1 MKNARQKLASWGETF
16 AAAYLQERGYQIIEQ
31 NVRTPYGEI
40 DLVMEQ
46 AAGTGQTAGPA
57 SGSERVTVFVEV
69 KTRRSTSY
77 GYPEQAITRRKREHM
92 LAAAQAYL
100 QAHPEL
106 AGDWRVDVVAVF
118 RPDPKQPAIVDHFEN
133 AIHDD

>member
-1 MKNARQKLASWGETF
+1 MKNTRQRLASWGEAY
-16 AAAYLQERGYQIIEQ
+16 AATYLQEQGYRIIEQ

-40 DLVMEQ
+40 DLV
-46 AAGTGQTAGPA
+46 AAETAKMGHLLGDTPDTR
-57 SGSERVTVFVEV
+57 RVTVFVEV

-92 LAAAQAYL
+92 LAAAQAYI

-106 AGDWRVDVVAVF
+106 EGNWRVDVIAIF
-118 RPDPKQPAIVDHFEN
+118 RPDPKQPAVVNHFEN
-133 AIHDD
+133 AIQDD